1 MRLCP
6 YVVRFPYFMSGD
18 YHVYCNGEWMSAL
31 DHYMVFMSER

>member
-1 MRLCP
+1 MRLCVLML
-6 YVVRFPYFMSGD
+6 YVSLTLSGD